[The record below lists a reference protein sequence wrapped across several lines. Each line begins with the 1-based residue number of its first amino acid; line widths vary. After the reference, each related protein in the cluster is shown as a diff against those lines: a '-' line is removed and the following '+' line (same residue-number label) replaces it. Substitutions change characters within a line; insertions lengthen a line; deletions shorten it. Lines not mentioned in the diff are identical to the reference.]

1 MAASIDTGGD
11 QGRSA
16 AADARSGL
24 AAGLVANLL
33 WGVLPI
39 LFYLVEQVDAVEVVA
54 ARTLCALVVVGGLMG
69 AAGRLGAA
77 WAVLADRRTLVR
89 LLLST
94 LLLGANWLIYVYA
107 VQSRHVLESSFGY
120 FINPMVNVATGMLLL
135 GDRQRPLQSAA
146 LGLALVAIA
155 IQAVGLGHIPY
166 IALGLALTFG
176 TYGYLRKTVRAN
188 ATTGLL
194 VETALLAPLALAYFG
209 WSFARNGIGPLADP
223 GVVGLLL
230 LSGPATAA
238 PLLFFAYAVQ
248 RLRLTTVGMLQ
259 YLSPSIQFVLAIT
272 FFGEAL
278 DGVRLVSFVLVWVSL
293 AIFTADGFRG
303 RRQAR
308 VRGPA

>member
-11 QGRSA
+11 QGRSG

-89 LLLST
+89 LLVST

-135 GDRQRPLQSAA
+135 GERQRPLQSAA

>member
-1 MAASIDTGGD
+1 
-11 QGRSA
+11 
-16 AADARSGL
+16 
-24 AAGLVANLL
+24 
-33 WGVLPI
+33 
-39 LFYLVEQVDAVEVVA
+39 
-54 ARTLCALVVVGGLMG
+54 
-69 AAGRLGAA
+69 
-77 WAVLADRRTLVR
+77 
-89 LLLST
+89 
-94 LLLGANWLIYVYA
+94 
-107 VQSRHVLESSFGY
+107 
-120 FINPMVNVATGMLLL
+120 MVNVATGMLLL
-135 GDRQRPLQSAA
+135 GERQRPLQSAA

>member
-11 QGRSA
+11 QGRTA
-16 AADARSGL
+16 AADGRSGL

-54 ARTLCALVVVGGLMG
+54 ARTVCALVVVGGLMG
-69 AAGRLGAA
+69 AAGRLGEARA
-77 WAVLADRRTLVR
+77 ELADRRTLVR
-89 LLLST
+89 LALST

-135 GDRQRPLQSAA
+135 GERQRPLQSAA

-155 IQAVGLGHIPY
+155 IQAVGLGHVPY

-194 VETALLAPLALAYFG
+194 VETALLTPLALAYFG
-209 WSFARNGIGPLADP
+209 WTFARNGIGPLADP

-248 RLRLTTVGMLQ
+248 RLRLTTIGMLQ

-278 DGVRLVSFVLVWVSL
+278 DAVRLVSFVLVWVSL

-303 RRQAR
+303 RRQASA
-308 VRGPA
+308 RGPA